1 MTTVSKK
8 ILVADHEKSLKE
20 IMKIMLVQI
29 GYDPEFAENGEEAFK
44 ILNRE
49 HFPIILMDLRIPDI
63 DGVELCMQIKQRN
76 PESVIYAFSGSFTDD
91 EFDQIEEM
99 GFDGLLCKPVKFDVL
114 KSAIKGACEK
124 INKRRSG
131 LSITSL
137 CNS

>member
-8 ILVADHEKSLKE
+8 ILVVDDERSLRE
-20 IMKIMLVQI
+20 IMKIMLVKI
-29 GYDPEFAENGEEAFK
+29 GYDTEFAESGELALE
-44 ILNRE
+44 ILNKE
-49 HFPIILMDLRIPDI
+49 EFPIILMDLRMPDI

-99 GFDGLLCKPVKFDVL
+99 GFDGLLCKPVTFDVL
-114 KSAIKGACEK
+114 KSAIKGAYEK
-124 INKRRSG
+124 INKRRNG
-131 LSITSL
+131 LPTTSL

>member
-8 ILVADHEKSLKE
+8 ILVVDDEKSLRE

-114 KSAIKGACEK
+114 KSAIKGAYEK
-124 INKRRSG
+124 INKRD
-131 LSITSL
+131 I
-137 CNS
+137 